1 MEAAVASAKKPKL
14 LDRVR
19 SDLRV
24 KRYSIRTEKAYID
37 WIRRFIL
44 FHGKRHPSEMGEQ
57 EISAFLTHLAVD
69 RNVAASTQNQAFCA
83 LLFLYQQVLQR
94 KLDFIDEVARVKRP
108 AKIPVVF
115 TREEA
120 RAVLDQLVGE
130 YRLMSELLYGSG
142 LRLME
147 CVRLRVKDIDFGYG
161 HITIRDGK
169 GLRERV
175 TILPERLRRPLHLH
189 LGGSQGASRSRCRER
204 GWSSLSSLCFATQIS
219 ECCASMGMAICLPS
233 GEGFNRPSLKR
244 NPPPSYRREKSSERG
259 ETGNP
264 ARRRCKSRQLSHVPT
279 QLRHTSTGKRLRHPH
294 CAGTPRPQRRFYDH
308 DLHSRVE
315 QTGAGHSQ
323 SSGRGT
329 ARPPKSSDFP
339 VRRNFFV

>member
-115 TREEA
+115 GTAKGCANASRFCPNVCAVRFIYTSRESRSFTFA
-120 RAVLDQLVGE
+120 
-130 YRLMSELLYGSG
+130 MSRTGVVEFIFPLLCDANI
-142 LRLME
+142 RM
-147 CVRLRVKDIDFGYG
+147 LRVHG
-161 HITIRDGK
+161 HGNMS
-169 GLRERV
+169 
-175 TILPERLRRPLHLH
+175 
-189 LGGSQGASRSRCRER
+189 SQ
-204 GWSSLSSLCFATQIS
+204 
-219 ECCASMGMAICLPS
+219 
-233 GEGFNRPSLKR
+233 
-244 NPPPSYRREKSSERG
+244 
-259 ETGNP
+259 
-264 ARRRCKSRQLSHVPT
+264 RRRFQPTLAQTKSAAIMSARKIF
-279 QLRHTSTGKRLRHPH
+279 R
-294 CAGTPRPQRRFYDH
+294 TP
-308 DLHSRVE
+308 
-315 QTGAGHSQ
+315 
-323 SSGRGT
+323 
-329 ARPPKSSDFP
+329 
-339 VRRNFFV
+339 